1 MRCKGVTVEATQH
14 EERPV
19 TKWDLAGIPDPI
31 KWGFP
36 AVLLFMTAVGVESNF
51 LTPHLVAGLNTSE
64 ATVSWVITGYSL
76 TVLVASYL
84 SGALADLFGPKRVML
99 AGAAVFI
106 VFQFAFIFAISTG
119 NLHLV
124 GLTYFIRGFGFPLFA
139 FAFLVWI
146 NHLARPSKLGTAI
159 GWFYVMFTGGLPTLG
174 SLVAFGVIPAF
185 GGGFVGE
192 TAALYVS
199 IALAAV
205 GTVLAWFGCRD
216 QTGMRRLAEPAM
228 SNSKVL
234 MSGLQLL
241 VSNSKVRDG
250 FLVRMINTAPQF
262 GMFIILPAVISDELG
277 WGQSRWLMM
286 TVIVYAGNILFNAVF
301 GAIGDKHGW
310 VSTVRYFGI
319 LTSSIAL
326 LAWWYVP
333 HWVEPGSTSGYVLA
347 VIAGTAYG
355 IFLAGFVPMG
365 AIVAANAPGQEGG
378 AMAMYTTA
386 AGGAT
391 FLGSLVVAVV
401 LNVTGWFNLG
411 SYAQNTA
418 VVWAFVA
425 LYAVAFIL
433 VGRLRTRQ
441 DDPEYRKELKR
452 KDAALVDAA

>member
-1 MRCKGVTVEATQH
+1 MEAALND
-14 EERPV
+14 ERQV
-19 TKWDLAGIPDPI
+19 TKWDLAGIPDSI

-36 AVLLFMTAVGVESNF
+36 AVLIFMTAVGVESNF

-84 SGALADLFGPKRVML
+84 SGAFADLFGPKRVML
-99 AGAAVFI
+99 AGALIFI
-106 VFQFAFIFAISTG
+106 VFQFAFILAIGTG

-124 GLTYFIRGFGFPLFA
+124 GLTYFIRGLGFPLFA

-199 IALAAV
+199 IVLAIL
-205 GTVLAWFGCRD
+205 GTLLAWFGCRD
-216 QTGMRRLAEPAM
+216 ATGMRRLAAPSL
-228 SNSKVL
+228 SNSEVL
-234 MSGLQLL
+234 TSGLQLL
-241 VSNSKVRDG
+241 ISNSKVRDG
-250 FLVRMINTAPQF
+250 FIVRMINTAPQF
-262 GMFIILPAVISDELG
+262 GMFIILPAVIADQLG

-310 VSTVRYFGI
+310 VNTVRWLGI
-319 LTSSIAL
+319 FASSVAL

-333 HWVEPGSTSGYVLA
+333 HWVEPGSTYGYILS
-347 VIAGTAYG
+347 VIAGTTYG

-391 FLGSLVVAVV
+391 FLGSLVVAVM
-401 LNVTGWFNLG
+401 LNVTGWFSFS

-425 LYAVAFIL
+425 LYAVAFVL

-441 DDPEYRKELKR
+441 DDPEYRKELER
-452 KDAALVDAA
+452 KDAALAGAA

>member
-1 MRCKGVTVEATQH
+1 MEATQH

-19 TKWDLAGIPDPI
+19 TKWDLAGIPDSI

-205 GTVLAWFGCRD
+205 GTALAWFGCRD

-228 SNSKVL
+228 SNSEVL

-301 GAIGDKHGW
+301 GALLEI
-310 VSTVRYFGI
+310 STVGCPRSATLASWPRPLHSWPGGTFRTG
-319 LTSSIAL
+319 LSPAPPPATSLPSLPVPRTASSWRGL
-326 LAWWYVP
+326 SRWEQSSPRTRLARRAAPWRCTLP
-333 HWVEPGSTSGYVLA
+333 P
-347 VIAGTAYG
+347 
-355 IFLAGFVPMG
+355 P
-365 AIVAANAPGQEGG
+365 VARP
-378 AMAMYTTA
+378 
-386 AGGAT
+386 
-391 FLGSLVVAVV
+391 SLV
-401 LNVTGWFNLG
+401 
-411 SYAQNTA
+411 
-418 VVWAFVA
+418 
-425 LYAVAFIL
+425 
-433 VGRLRTRQ
+433 RL
-441 DDPEYRKELKR
+441 
-452 KDAALVDAA
+452 